1 MRLGASLHWTNV
13 EQGKGK
19 KRETIRTHDMGTLDE
34 RAAKETASAKAWRPV
49 PFSQRA
55 AVCAVGTTRYV
66 VDYVADGAELFFAT
80 E

>member
-1 MRLGASLHWTNV
+1 
-13 EQGKGK
+13 
-19 KRETIRTHDMGTLDE
+19 MGTLDE

-66 VDYVADGAELFFAT
+66 VDYVADGAEAIFCHRIANMGGRGGPGCPSPQ
-80 E
+80 EEISQK